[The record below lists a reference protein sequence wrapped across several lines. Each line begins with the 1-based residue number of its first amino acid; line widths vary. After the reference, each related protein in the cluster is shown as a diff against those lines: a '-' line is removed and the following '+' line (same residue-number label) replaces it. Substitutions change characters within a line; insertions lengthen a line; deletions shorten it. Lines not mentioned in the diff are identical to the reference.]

1 MCAQFEQREAV
12 MLDQTTT
19 ALTERLD
26 TRLTPFLEQMVVLQR
41 VPGMA
46 VGVVEDDQLV
56 YARCFGTTNL
66 DTGQPVTPQTLF
78 HMASI
83 TKTFVGTAIMQFVEA
98 GELDLDA
105 PITTYLPYFQLNDAR
120 IDGVTTRRMLAHT
133 SGMPDTDYYG
143 WDKPE
148 YDDEALERYVRSLAE
163 LSLESDPG

>member
-1 MCAQFEQREAV
+1 
-12 MLDQTTT
+12 MLARATT
-19 ALTERLD
+19 ALTDRLE
-26 TRLTPFLEQMVVLQR
+26 TRLTPFLQQVNPSHR

-66 DTGQPVTPQTLF
+66 DTGQPVKPQTLF
-78 HMASI
+78 HMASV

-105 PITTYLPYFQLNDAR
+105 PITTYLPYFRLDDAR

-133 SGMPDTDYYG
+133 SGMPDTDDYG

-148 YDDEALERYVRSLAE
+148 
-163 LSLESDPG
+163 